1 LSDRKVFKLGLV
13 LSCAIHFTLIMFFP
27 TFRAPLQKI
36 PAYIEVTLMAAA
48 LVKPARGKPP
58 APAPVKRVVA
68 KKVFPAKKVAP
79 QKVLPKVSPVKIN
92 VRPSERVPVLNP
104 RVESESEMKISFAV
118 PQVEPLV
125 EAVKQPYRPE
135 REEGVARF
143 APLPREGVVKI
154 TPGIISP
161 VRGNVSYQRS
171 VGESEGSGS
180 GAGGEDTPGFRFKG
194 LGGRQVLRTVPPRYP
209 EEAEK
214 KGITGSGVLKIC
226 VLPTGQVLE
235 VTVLR
240 SSGWAEFDRAASQ
253 ALRYYLFSLIPED
266 EGAKDHEVE
275 FFFGFR

>member
-1 LSDRKVFKLGLV
+1 MSDRKVFKLGLV
-13 LSCAIHFTLIMFFP
+13 LSCAIHFALIMLFP
-27 TFRAPLQKI
+27 TFRASLQKI
-36 PAYIEVTLMAAA
+36 PAYIEVTLMTAT
-48 LVKPARGKPP
+48 LVKPAQGKPP
-58 APAPVKRVVA
+58 APAPVKAVVPR
-68 KKVFPAKKVAP
+68 KVLPAKEVAP
-79 QKVLPKVSPVKIN
+79 QKVLPKVSPVEIN

-104 RVESESEMKISFAV
+104 RVESESEIKISFPV
-118 PQVEPLV
+118 LQVEPLV

-135 REEGVARF
+135 KEEGVARF

-171 VGESEGSGS
+171 VGEGEGSGS

-194 LGGRQVLRTVPPRYP
+194 LGGRRVLREVKPGYP

-214 KGITGSGVLKIC
+214 QGITGNPVLKFS
-226 VLPTGQVLE
+226 VLSTGEVLE

-253 ALRYYLFSLIPED
+253 ALRYYLFSPIPED
-266 EGAKDHEVE
+266 EGIKKHEVE
-275 FFFGFR
+275 FFFGF